1 MYPSTVYILM
11 CTKYACLSLNIILC
25 IQCSTEWLC
34 SHSIMCLSNVSTD
47 YNTMTLFCN
56 IVKYILYLICMYCT
70 VCISACTMMY
80 TFMYTVHPT
89 VTCTVTVYCIMN
101 AGALDR
107 VHYIQIKDGATGHSY
122 HSLFKDVLDGNVTE
136 VTVLDPYIRAKHQV
150 GTQLL

>member
-89 VTCTVTVYCIMN
+89 VTCTVTVLYYGCRCV
-101 AGALDR
+101 GPCALRSDQGGGHWPQLSVPLQGR
-107 VHYIQIKDGATGHSY
+107 PGWQRDGGHSAG
-122 HSLFKDVLDGNVTE
+122 SL
-136 VTVLDPYIRAKHQV
+136 H
-150 GTQLL
+150 